1 MDQSTIIDA
10 LQKALSKGSGSLD
23 DLENLLK
30 RAQEDITQA
39 KKDAEAAKEK
49 EMAVRGAKVAD
60 LATRLLNSETTDD
73 DCAFVMNTW
82 LAAKGYKGAAFTA
95 KEIGDMFNKCEKN
108 AVDDYINKDLNK
120 AIHDVVN
127 DLNKWVLSFQ
137 AAQDTN
143 KKSKPEPKPQ
153 SPDAVLDDF
162 LKHFGLR

>member
-30 RAQEDITQA
+30 RAQEDVTQA

-49 EMAVRGAKVAD
+49 EMAARGAKVAD

-95 KEIGDMFNKCEKN
+95 KEIGDMFDKCEKN

-120 AIHDVVN
+120 AINDVVN

-137 AAQDTN
+137 AAKDCN
-143 KKSKPEPKPQ
+143 KKPEPKPE
-153 SPDAVLDDF
+153 SPDEVLDDF